1 MKETAVTEE
10 KKVTLVPACSIREE
24 DGSIIIRLEMPGVP
38 KESLKIS
45 MEANELAIL
54 GSTRKVDPEGAYLVR
69 ERRTGDYR
77 KVFTIDDSIDREK
90 VDATLSNGIA
100 TITLRV
106 KEAVKPRL
114 IEIR

>member
-1 MKETAVTEE
+1 MKEMTVTEE
-10 KKVTLVPACSIREE
+10 KGATLVPACSIREE
-24 DGSIIIRLEMPGVP
+24 NGSIIIRLEMPGVA
-38 KESLKIS
+38 KENLKIS

-54 GSTRKVDPEGAYLVR
+54 GSTPPDNREGAYLVR

-77 KVFTIDDSIDREK
+77 KAFTIDDSIDREK

-100 TITLRV
+100 TIKLQV
-106 KEAVKPRL
+106 KEAIKPRL